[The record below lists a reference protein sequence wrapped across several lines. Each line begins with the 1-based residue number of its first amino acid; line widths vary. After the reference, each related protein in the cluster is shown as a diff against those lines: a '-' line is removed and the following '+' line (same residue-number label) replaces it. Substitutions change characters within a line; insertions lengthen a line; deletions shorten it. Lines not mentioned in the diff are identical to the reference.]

1 MTIAE
6 LKNKLKD
13 MDALVLEL
21 PSGEIVPL
29 HFHITEVG
37 MATRNFID
45 CGGTMR
51 TEMKATLQV
60 WEANDFEHRL
70 SPAKLSGIISQSES
84 IFPISTLEVEVE
96 YQRETI
102 NTFGLDF
109 DNGRFRLLNLQ
120 TDCLA
125 KDKCGVPPGKQKVK
139 LSNLTSERSVCTPGG
154 GCC

>member
-6 LKNKLKD
+6 LKNKLKGID
-13 MDALVLEL
+13 SLVFEL
-21 PSGEIVPL
+21 PGGEIVPL

-45 CGGTMR
+45 CGGIVR
-51 TEMKATLQV
+51 TEMKATLQL

-70 SPAKLSGIISQSES
+70 SPSKLTGIIAQSEA

-109 DNGRFRLLNLQ
+109 ADGRFRLFNLQ

-125 KDKCGVPPGKQKVK
+125 KDKCGIPPEKLKVK
-139 LSNLTSERSVCTPGG
+139 LADLTSERPVCTPGG